1 MISVIDDEKYKLLP
15 SNYLEVESIKKQIV
29 IGHTFNHD
37 MKHFKGWTHR
47 HNGKY
52 LKTAA
57 FTIDAAGFIYQHFDP
72 KYQSKYFNDLE
83 LNKESIV
90 ILLEN
95 DGWLIK
101 DNEKNEYITW
111 IGDIYKHPNNVIE
124 KKWRGHDYWS
134 PYNQEQMESAKELVT
149 MLCGEFFIPLTSI
162 IHNTKVDKFSGYE
175 GVIYRS
181 NLDRHYTDL
190 SPAWNCEA
198 FKNNLETK

>member
-1 MISVIDDEKYKLLP
+1 MFIDDEKYKLLP

-29 IGHTFNHD
+29 IGHTSNHD
-37 MKHFKGWTHR
+37 MKHFQGWIHR

-57 FTIDAAGFIYQHFDP
+57 YTIDAAGFIYQHFDP
-72 KYQSKYFNDLE
+72 KYQSKYFDDLE
-83 LNKESIV
+83 LDKKSIV

-95 DGWLIK
+95 DGWLTK
-101 DNEKNEYITW
+101 DTEKNEYITW
-111 IGDIYKHPNNVIE
+111 VGDIYKHPNEVIS

-134 PYNQEQMESAKELVT
+134 PYTKEQIESVKELVT
-149 MLCGEFFIPLTSI
+149 LLCGEFFIPLTAI

-181 NLDRHYTDL
+181 NLDRQYTDL